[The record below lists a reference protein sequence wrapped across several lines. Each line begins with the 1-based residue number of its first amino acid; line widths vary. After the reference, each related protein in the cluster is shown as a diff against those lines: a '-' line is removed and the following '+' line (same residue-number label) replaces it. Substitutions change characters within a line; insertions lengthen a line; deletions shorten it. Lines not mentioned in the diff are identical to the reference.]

1 MSTVPSGL
9 SENFLDALPSDS
21 PRSVSKLAITS
32 LVLSLVFCCPL
43 TTLAGIVT
51 GALAVAATVRDRN
64 LAGRWIAV
72 VAIVIS
78 SIATIG
84 QTIVLVKGYDVLVK
98 GYDLVFVPIMSG
110 PQTALRAGESG
121 DLATFQQSFT
131 SSAVNENTAEN
142 VRVFL
147 AALTERYGAF
157 TTASLDTN
165 SAPKQPPAAGQDF
178 IADYQ
183 LDFAKGRIRATCT
196 IELADA
202 TGQLSLKLK
211 SLVIHDVDR
220 GDLRYPP
227 TPTNEKP

>member
-64 LAGRWIAV
+64 LAGRWIAI

-84 QTIVLVKGYDVLVK
+84 QTIVLVK

-142 VRVFL
+142 ARVFL

-165 SAPKQPPAAGQDF
+165 SASSQPPAAGQDF

-211 SLVIHDVDR
+211 SVVIHDVDR